1 MIFRQ
6 ILHPATGC
14 ASYIFGC
21 TGKRALAVVD
31 PHVEH
36 VDDYQAVAA
45 STGAPI
51 VAIIETHVQADHL
64 SGAFA
69 LAEQT
74 GAPIYLHEAADVTF
88 PHSALRDGDEL
99 ELGNDYLRVLHTPGH
114 SPDSMCLL
122 VGDRTRG
129 PDPWF
134 LLTGD
139 TLFVGDAGR
148 PDLTAAEDAGS
159 DVVSG
164 ADANDAA
171 GAARTLYDSLQRL
184 RALPDDLEVYPAHFA
199 GSSCGRAMS
208 GKPSSTLGFERRFN
222 PALRQRGPDEFVAFM
237 LADLPAPPERRREIR
252 AANRRGEGVSAAA
265 GDGAVTE
272 PEGAGRAGVT
282 STQVATSG
290 APRQGDADAAG
301 TAAIQ

>member
-6 ILHPATGC
+6 VLHPPTGC

-21 TGKRALAVVD
+21 TGKKALAVVD

-36 VDDYQAVAA
+36 IDDYLAVAA
-45 STGAPI
+45 GAGAPI
-51 VAIIETHVQADHL
+51 VAIVETHVQADHL

-69 LAEQT
+69 LAAQT
-74 GAPIYLHEAADVTF
+74 GAPIYLHEAADVAF
-88 PHSALRDGDEL
+88 PHRTLRDGDEL
-99 ELGNDYLRVLHTPGH
+99 ELGNDYLRVVHTPGH
-114 SPDSMCLL
+114 SPDSICLL

-148 PDLTAAEDAGS
+148 PDLTAPEEASDETTSRAESATA
-159 DVVSG
+159 
-164 ADANDAA
+164 AD
-171 GAARTLYDSLQRL
+171 AARTLYASLQRL
-184 RALPDDLEVYPAHFA
+184 LALPDDLELFPAHFA

-222 PALRQRGPDEFVAFM
+222 PALRQGDADKFVAFM
-237 LADLPAPPERRREIR
+237 LADLPAPPERHREIR
-252 AANRRGEGVSAAA
+252 AANRRGEGLSAAPTDDA
-265 GDGAVTE
+265 ETAAQEAV
-272 PEGAGRAGVT
+272 EGAGAGI
-282 STQVATSG
+282 A
-290 APRQGDADAAG
+290 APGSAGHGGADAASI
-301 TAAIQ
+301 TVV

>member
-21 TGKRALAVVD
+21 TGKKALAVVD
-31 PHVEH
+31 PHIEH
-36 VDDYQAVAA
+36 LNEYLALSDAAA
-45 STGAPI
+45 SPI
-51 VAIIETHVQADHL
+51 VAIVETHVQADHL
-64 SGAFA
+64 SGATV
-69 LAEQT
+69 LAERV
-74 GAPIYLHEAADVTF
+74 GAPIYLHEAADVAF
-88 PHSALRDGDEL
+88 PHRDLRDGDQV

-114 SPDSMCLL
+114 SPDSICLL

-148 PDLTAAEDAGS
+148 PDLTASGSAEAATDATPDGGLS
-159 DVVSG
+159 AEAG
-164 ADANDAA
+164 QAA
-171 GAARTLYDSLQRL
+171 QTLYASLQRL
-184 RALPDDLEVYPAHFA
+184 VTLPDDLEVYPAHFA

-222 PALRQRGPDEFVAFM
+222 PALRQPDMDTFVAFM
-237 LADLPAPPERRREIR
+237 LTDLPAPPRRHREIR
-252 AANRRGEGVSAAA
+252 AANRQGLPLGVAELASLRR
-265 GDGAVTE
+265 E
-272 PEGAGRAGVT
+272 E
-282 STQVATSG
+282 
-290 APRQGDADAAG
+290 
-301 TAAIQ
+301 